1 MPERS
6 NETEYQV
13 TRITTYWISAGSQ
26 KEAIELAKTG
36 AFEGETEWECEL

>member
-1 MPERS
+1 MPETRES
-6 NETEYQV
+6 EYQV
-13 TRITTYWISAGSQ
+13 TQITTYWIEAINA